1 MQLAK
6 FLEEEIFPTAGVPV
20 SLVPKL
26 LSKDNMPFW
35 EAAFT
40 HESYNRN
47 NGKNY
52 DQFEKLGDSVLKTS
66 YVNFLLEKYP
76 TISSSELSS
85 LSAHYLSKPVFA
97 DISVQLGLGK
107 HMKTSVAQTLSSNE
121 DLFESLIGALF
132 WIGNRVGYG
141 KGFIIADQFVKSIFI
156 QIPID
161 MEVTR
166 GPAKTQIKEIFEA
179 LKWGQPVGKWY
190 PSSEGS
196 KLGTFVIRYTP
207 TAVTFLRDQG
217 LPLVS
222 DVLAEA
228 TGTTKKVASGEANR
242 KALAAL
248 EEIGLT
254 KEWANAYNKKLE
266 MNSPE
271 LVSYLPSV
279 EAKADKE
286 GFVNLYFQTV
296 STTNEGKTVQLVG
309 ELENGERVIL
319 RQISSNKPVTE
330 IHRDLFVE
338 YLR

>member
-6 FLEEEIFPTAGVPV
+6 FLEEEIFPTAGVPA

-76 TISSSELSS
+76 NISSSELSS
-85 LSAHYLSKPVFA
+85 LSAHYLSKPILA
-97 DISVQLGLGK
+97 DISKQLGLGK
-107 HMKTSVAQTLSSNE
+107 YMHTSVAQTLSSNE

-141 KGFIIADQFVKSIFI
+141 KGFIIADQFVKSLFI

-161 MEVTR
+161 MQVTR

-179 LKWGQPVGKWY
+179 LKWGQPMEEWH
-190 PSSEGS
+190 PSEGG
-196 KLGTFVIRYTP
+196 KLGTFIIRYTP
-207 TAVTFLRDQG
+207 TGVAFLRDQG
-217 LPLVS
+217 LPLVNN
-222 DVLAEA
+222 VLAEA
-228 TGTTKKVASGEANR
+228 TGSTKKVASGEANKR
-242 KALAAL
+242 ALATL

-254 KEWANAYNKKLE
+254 KEWADAYNKKLE
-266 MNSPE
+266 MNTPE
-271 LVSYLPSV
+271 LSPYLARV
-279 EAKADKE
+279 ETKAEKQ
-286 GFVNLYFQTV
+286 GYVNLYFQSV
-296 STTNEGKTVQLVG
+296 STTNEGKTIQLVG
-309 ELENGERVIL
+309 ELENGDRVIL
-319 RQISSNKPVTE
+319 TQETSDKPTTE

-338 YLR
+338 YLKK